1 MGRVAILTDSA
12 ADLLPEELAAGRI
25 AVVPLSVSFGEAAYQ
40 PGVDLSV
47 EDFWVRLTAP
57 GAPFPKTAAPSSGLL
72 QAAFERAFS
81 QGAEAVVCVTLSG
94 GLSSTVQSA
103 RIARAALPER
113 EIHVVD
119 TRWATIPE
127 GMLVLLASEMAAQG
141 RAAREIAAELERR
154 IPDLHAFIALDTLEY
169 LRRGG
174 RIGAATAAL
183 GTVLSVHPILTMVD
197 GALEQMERVRTR
209 GRARQRVIELM
220 APLPAERLTVL
231 HTQGPDVERF
241 ADELARAS
249 GFDRSRMAIRM
260 VGATIGAHLGP
271 GALGAAALCRPS

>member
-1 MGRVAILTDSA
+1 VAILTDSA
-12 ADLLPEELAAGRI
+12 ADLLPEEVAAGRI
-25 AVVPLSVSFGEAAYQ
+25 AVVPLSVSFSDAMYQ

-47 EDFWVRLTAP
+47 EEFWVRLTAP
-57 GAPFPKTAAPSSGLL
+57 GAPFPKTAAPSSGLM
-72 QAAFERAFS
+72 QAAFERAFRE
-81 QGAEAVVCVTLSG
+81 GAEAVVCVMLSG
-94 GLSSTVQSA
+94 GLSATVQSA
-103 RIARAALPER
+103 RIARTALPDR

-119 TRWATIPE
+119 TRWATIPQ
-127 GMLVLLASEMAAQG
+127 GMLVLLATEMAAEG

-154 IPDLHAFIALDTLEY
+154 IPDLHAFVAVDTLEY

-174 RIGAATAAL
+174 RISTAKAAL
-183 GTVLSVHPILTMVD
+183 GMALSVHPIVTVVD
-197 GALEQMERVRTR
+197 GELEQVERVRTR

-220 APLPAERLTVL
+220 TALPAERLTVL

-241 ADELARAS
+241 ADELARAT

-271 GALGAAALCRPS
+271 GAVGAAALCHPS